1 MTRIARYFGI
11 LLVLSLCLTLTS
23 FANDDSTLTGWQN
36 SVVLD
41 VTTTQT
47 AYSDSWTGG
56 ENGSVNW
63 VANLNGSAENQIK
76 EWLKV
81 RSTLKLSFGQTIQQ
95 DDENNW
101 SKPKKTTDLIDWETV
116 GRFTLHKFV
125 DPYTAFRVESQ
136 FVDASVDIKKRY
148 LSPMKI
154 TESAGIAKEFYRK
167 DKDLFMSRFGFGFRQ
182 IRTSTITDTT
192 TLTVET
198 VSTTDGGIES
208 VSDLLLTFNEKLR
221 LTSKLT
227 LYKAIFFSEKDAVAG
242 TAEEDYWKAV
252 DVNFENTFTA
262 QLSKIIAVNLYMQFI
277 YEKQRSLKGQFK
289 ETLGIGFIFKMI

>member
-1 MTRIARYFGI
+1 MKKTKLFANT
-11 LLVLSLCLTLTS
+11 LCLLSLCIS
-23 FANDDSTLTGWQN
+23 MSVYAQDDTTQTGWQK
-36 SVVLD
+36 SVVVD

-47 AYSDSWTGG
+47 AYSNSWTGG

-63 VANLNGSAENQIK
+63 VANLNGSAENQLREWIK
-76 EWLKV
+76 F

-95 DDENNW
+95 DDDNNW
-101 SKPKKTTDLIDWETV
+101 SKPKKSTDLIDWENV

-125 DPYTAFRVESQ
+125 DPYSAVRVQSQ

-167 DKDLFMSRFGFGFRQ
+167 DNDLFVTRFGFGFRQ
-182 IRTSTITDTT
+182 IRSTEITDTV
-192 TLTVET
+192 TLTTESVT
-198 VSTTDGGIES
+198 STDGGFES
-208 VSDLLLTFNEKLR
+208 VSDLLLTFNEILR

-227 LYKAIFFSEKDAVAG
+227 LYKALFYSEKDAVVN
-242 TAEEDYWKAV
+242 TPAENYWKAV

-262 QLSKIIAVNLYMQFI
+262 QLSKIIAVNLYMQLI
-277 YEKQRSLKGQFK
+277 YEKQQSLKGQLK
-289 ETLGIGFIFKMI
+289 ETLGIGFIYKMI